1 MKMNYQAWRINVKG
15 FLDTDLARRA
25 GKVGKKNSPWNTS
38 ASCSTQ
44 KAALSNMKYRQ
55 GQKLKEDKKANT

>member
-1 MKMNYQAWRINVKG
+1 MKG

-25 GKVGKKNSPWNTS
+25 GKVGKKSSPWNTS
-38 ASCSTQ
+38 ASCSTK

-55 GQKLKEDKKANT
+55 EQKLKEDKKLNT